1 MTGYDYGNARLRARA
16 GALLRCD
23 QYAALL
29 GRDSA
34 GLLAALAATSY
45 RPQAEA
51 AASASGA
58 RLESIYRIAHDHLVA
73 ALIGISG
80 FYRGRAKDVVTALL
94 GRFDVHGVLTLLRA
108 RHHGTASA
116 AACALLVPVGSLD
129 EETAREAVGE
139 PDLPAAA
146 RLLGARR
153 LPDPDS
159 AAALLKAQRRYE
171 IDIDLARVE
180 EIVARSARAH
190 QLKVLIAA
198 GSEAEPAVEALR
210 READDLNLLLALRL
224 REQANGRTG
233 AAASA
238 AADSAQTYLR
248 DGTLPLPLFAAIR
261 RTPARA
267 DVLAA
272 AASARPAW
280 SDPLAAWADGSDLA
294 ALHAELDTE
303 RLRRELRLLR
313 RNDPLGAAPV
323 LQYVLAHEAQA
334 RNLRLLVQAAGG
346 AISTDEA
353 QRHLVAP
360 K

>member
-1 MTGYDYGNARLRARA
+1 MGTAIATRTE
-16 GALLRCD
+16 
-23 QYAALL
+23 
-29 GRDSA
+29 
-34 GLLAALAATSY
+34 LLA
-45 RPQAEA
+45 
-51 AASASGA
+51 
-58 RLESIYRIAHDHLVA
+58 
-73 ALIGISG
+73 
-80 FYRGRAKDVVTALL
+80 
-94 GRFDVHGVLTLLRA
+94 RFDVHGVLPLLRA

-261 RTPARA
+261 RAPTRA
-267 DVLAA
+267 EVPCA
-272 AASARPAW
+272 AASAPP
-280 SDPLAAWADGSDLA
+280 PLADS
-294 ALHAELDTE
+294 
-303 RLRRELRLLR
+303 
-313 RNDPLGAAPV
+313 PCAP
-323 LQYVLAHEAQA
+323 
-334 RNLRLLVQAAGG
+334 AGRG
-346 AISTDEA
+346 DIVPPPS
-353 QRHLVAP
+353 QP
-360 K
+360 WN